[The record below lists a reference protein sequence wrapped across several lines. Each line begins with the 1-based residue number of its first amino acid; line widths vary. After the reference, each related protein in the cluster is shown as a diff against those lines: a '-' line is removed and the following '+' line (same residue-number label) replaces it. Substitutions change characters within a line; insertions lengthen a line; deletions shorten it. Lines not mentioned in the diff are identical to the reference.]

1 LLVSGCSLR
10 VVDAKSV
17 NRSLTYVS
25 WSTLADC
32 NEVAQPQKAGKSAA
46 IAVQPGMRLVFRSS
60 SLGPLGKNAL
70 TPRLNE
76 FEWIVPRDRFVPSD
90 YLVIGHLLAAS
101 EQPGNKDDVQ
111 LLKDIGYSRI
121 NEKLY
126 KPLVASMQ
134 WFPATRRPDSPF
146 CPAAA
151 SLHQAVAEPV
161 EQDFNEPL
169 RETPQLQFVV
179 NGTTFKFAGGTA
191 AYFNQ
196 DVPLI
201 TQPSPWYTPAPL
213 GARVL
218 VTVEVPVRFQSEL
231 LSRFVPVYTTFGDL
245 ERELGVEVTGFRRSR
260 EFFDFITIETHWPK
274 FNRKDVIAD
283 DGYFTVWF
291 GRWRGWAR
299 HESTPGL
306 VAHIAKDQL
315 LVAPGDVIL
324 VNDYDRKR
332 ATDDQAVR

>member
-1 LLVSGCSLR
+1 VGLLVSGCSLR
-10 VVDAKSV
+10 VVDAESV

-25 WSTLADC
+25 WSTVGAC
-32 NEVAQPQKAGKSAA
+32 AQQQKDAKSAA
-46 IAVQPGMRLVFRSS
+46 IAVQPGMRLIFRSS
-60 SLGPLGKNAL
+60 SLGPLGGNAL

-101 EQPGNKDDVQ
+101 QQPGTKDDVQ
-111 LLKDIGYSRI
+111 LLKEIGYSQI
-121 NEKLY
+121 NEKVY
-126 KPLVASMQ
+126 KPLVKSMQ
-134 WFPATRRPDSPF
+134 WFPASQRPASPF
-146 CPAAA
+146 CPDAA
-151 SLHQAVAEPV
+151 SLRQAVAEPM
-161 EQDFNEPL
+161 EEDFNAPL
-169 RETPQLQFVV
+169 PNTPQLQFVV

-196 DVPLI
+196 NVPPI
-201 TQPSPWYTPAPL
+201 PQPSPWYTPAPF

-245 ERELGVEVTGFRRSR
+245 ERELGVEVTGFRRSG
-260 EFFDFITIETHWPK
+260 EFFGTIAIQSRRPEFRPA
-274 FNRKDVIAD
+274 DVIAD

-291 GRWRGWAR
+291 SRWRGWAR
-299 HESTPGL
+299 HEITPGL
-306 VAHIAKDQL
+306 VAHIPKEKL

-324 VNDYDRKR
+324 VNNYDRKR